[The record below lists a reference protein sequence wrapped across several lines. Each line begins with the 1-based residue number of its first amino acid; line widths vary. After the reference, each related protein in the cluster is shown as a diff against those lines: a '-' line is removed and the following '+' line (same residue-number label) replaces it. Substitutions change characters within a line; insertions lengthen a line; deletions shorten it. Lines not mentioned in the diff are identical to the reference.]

1 MQIVLASHNV
11 HKIRE
16 FRAILKPLAGID
28 VRSLI
33 DFPHY
38 HLPPETGKTFE
49 ENAVIKALHAAQAL
63 QEWVLADDSGL
74 VVPAL
79 KGSPGVLTARYAGE
93 NATDAE
99 NRKKLL
105 QEMSHLRDGM
115 RSAYFE
121 CWIVLAS
128 PQGVKKI
135 VKGVCEGTILEAER
149 GGQGFGYDPLFI
161 KHEYGKTFAELD
173 EQTKNRISH
182 RRKAFDKLLPILE
195 TLVDCEEKVH

>member
-16 FRAILKPLAGID
+16 FRSILKAVSGLD

-49 ENAVIKALHAAQAL
+49 ENAVIKALHAATAL

-79 KGSPGVLTARYAGE
+79 GSAPGVFSARYAGE

-105 QEMSHLRDGM
+105 YEMRLLKEGM

-128 PQGVKKI
+128 PEGVKKI
-135 VKGVCEGTILEAER
+135 VKGVCEGTIVEAER

-161 KHEYGKTFAELD
+161 KNEYGKTFAELD
-173 EQTKNRISH
+173 EQTKIRVSH
-182 RRKAFDKLLPILE
+182 RRKAFDKLIPALE
-195 TLVDCEEKVH
+195 SLVDIEEKVP